1 MKRSTKKIKVGFKES
16 VLSIITGFILT
27 LLISIL
33 VGNGWIPDYSL
44 TLFTL
49 VNVIGNILTLYKMR
63 FWGLFYTIGWM
74 FASLAFVIAFPDL
87 LSTLEIVLN
96 IMAPVLILFIRFLF
110 WIRGKILQQV

>member
-1 MKRSTKKIKVGFKES
+1 MKRSTKKIKGGFKES
-16 VLSIITGFILT
+16 VLSIIIGFILT
-27 LLISIL
+27 LLISTL

-44 TLFTL
+44 TLFTIL
-49 VNVIGNILTLYKMR
+49 NVIGNILTLNKMR

-96 IMAPVLILFIRFLF
+96 IMAPVLILFIRFLY